1 MKHCRSI
8 HIEASLL
15 LALVGCASTPSSTED
30 AARERMLALLM
41 PGKIEIVAPF
51 TRVKSFDDDT
61 TPDGIELLLQA
72 VNSLDDPGIIV
83 GSVHVDLLEYVPASS
98 DPKGQRLEYWDV
110 DLSTKQQQRRYWNQ
124 ATQMYEFRLEV
135 DPSLI
140 PAQERFVLQVRYTSP
155 LDEHLT
161 DECII
166 DIRAAGRASRGS
178 ARRSKASEAP
188 GGR

>member
-1 MKHCRSI
+1 MRHYRSI
-8 HIEASLL
+8 HIEALLL

-72 VNSLDDPGIIV
+72 VNSLDDPSMIV
-83 GSVHVDLLEYVPASS
+83 GSVHVDLFLHIPASG

-110 DLSTKQQQRRYWNQ
+110 ELSTLQDQRTFWNQ
-124 ATQMYEFRLEV
+124 ATQMYEFHLPV

-140 PAQERFVLQVRYTSP
+140 PAEDRFVLRVTYTSP
-155 LDEHLT
+155 LGEHLT

-166 DIRAAGRASRGS
+166 DIRAAKRALRGS
-178 ARRSKASEAP
+178 ARRSKAPEIP